1 LTDEMFRESLAQTK
15 PYTVLILKAG
25 PRYSPPG
32 PDRDPE
38 VAATISRHGKRNM
51 RLRLAGLLPIIC
63 PIADGSGLAGVSVFD
78 ATPEEVDRI
87 YAADPAVRAGILT
100 YEIHPTRSF
109 PGSALPHP
117 EA

>member
-1 LTDEMFRESLAQTK
+1 VTDEILHESLTQTK

-32 PDRDPE
+32 PDRPPE
-38 VAATISRHGKRNM
+38 VAATIFRHGKRNM

-63 PIADGSGLAGVSVFD
+63 PIADGSGLTGVSVFA

-87 YAADPAVRAGILT
+87 YAADPAVQAGMLT

-109 PGSALPHP
+109 PGSTLPDL